1 MKRKISLI
9 LLTLLLLVGCKDKE
23 SPKSSQVESPETNIS
38 TAETEIPTE
47 VEGTETD
54 VEEGNNTEETSEDE
68 LEEDDDEPETDP
80 TVEEEVAI
88 LEKNSDYISIIKM
101 SQTGATGREIHVL
114 EDIKGSIKNIVV
126 PDIPNIEANYN
137 YLVFLMDS
145 ETGDITLT
153 DIERGLIKID
163 GDQDEYLSALR
174 ELLYV
179 PEEEVNN

>member
-1 MKRKISLI
+1 MKKKISLI
-9 LLTLLLLVGCKDKE
+9 LLALLLLVGCNNKE
-23 SPKSSQVESPETNIS
+23 NTESAKVENPENDIS
-38 TAETEIPTE
+38 ISETENATE
-47 VEGTETD
+47 AEKVETD
-54 VEEGNNTEETSEDE
+54 ENENANVDNNSEDE
-68 LEEDDDEPETDP
+68 LEEETDP
-80 TVEEEVAI
+80 TVEEEVEI

-114 EDIKGSIKNIVV
+114 EDLKGSIKNIVV

-145 ETGDITLT
+145 DTGDITLT

-163 GDQDEYLSALR
+163 GNQDEYLTALR

-179 PEEEVNN
+179 PEEDTNN

>member
-9 LLTLLLLVGCKDKE
+9 LLTLLLLVGCRDKE
-23 SPKSSQVESPETNIS
+23 SPESNQVEAPETNIS
-38 TAETEIPTE
+38 AAETENPSE
-47 VEGTETD
+47 VEETEAN
-54 VEEGNNTEETSEDE
+54 EEEEAIADENSEDE
-68 LEEDDDEPETDP
+68 LEDDEEPETDP
-80 TVEEEVAI
+80 TIEEEVAI

-163 GDQDEYLSALR
+163 GEQDEYLSALR
-174 ELLYV
+174 ELLHV